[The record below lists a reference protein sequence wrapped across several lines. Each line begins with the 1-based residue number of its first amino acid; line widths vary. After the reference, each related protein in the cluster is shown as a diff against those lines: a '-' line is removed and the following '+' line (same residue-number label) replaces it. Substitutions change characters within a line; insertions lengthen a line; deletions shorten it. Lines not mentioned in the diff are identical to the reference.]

1 MKNYPDSPVP
11 RKYMR
16 SSNKKE
22 SERVR
27 GRGRERERERERKT
41 TTREPVVVADAR
53 EDGFPLKTADI
64 VKNNGVEGTHF
75 GTTDTPDTME
85 WIRAREN
92 DNT

>member
-1 MKNYPDSPVP
+1 MKNYPDSPVR

-22 SERVR
+22 SELASERA
-27 GRGRERERERERKT
+27 RERERERET
-41 TTREPVVVADAR
+41 TTREPMVVADAR

-75 GTTDTPDTME
+75 GTTDTPDTLE
-85 WIRAREN
+85 WIQAREN